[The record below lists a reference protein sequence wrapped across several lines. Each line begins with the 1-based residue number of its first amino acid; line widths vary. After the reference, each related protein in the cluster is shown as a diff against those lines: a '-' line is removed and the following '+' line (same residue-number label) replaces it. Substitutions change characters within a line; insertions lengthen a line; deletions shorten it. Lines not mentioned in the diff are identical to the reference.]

1 MYVVVRIDTSY
12 SFGVCRKDA
21 HIYSKQSNIKSKMV
35 EYYEEIKAKYPDRKI
50 ILTTLEKA
58 TKAREQ
64 LKEYFEEK
72 ERVALGVGK
81 RITVG
86 ELNRELN
93 KSYTRQLAIESCGRR

>member
-1 MYVVVRIDTSY
+1 MYVVVRIDTVRL
-12 SFGVCRKDA
+12 FGVCRKDA
-21 HIYSKQSNIKSKMV
+21 HIYSKQSNIKSKMI
-35 EYYEEIKAKYPDRKI
+35 EYYEEIKAKYPDRKVV
-50 ILTTLEKA
+50 LTTLEKA

-64 LKEYFEEK
+64 LKEYFDEK

-86 ELNRELN
+86 QLNKELN